1 MRRAMGMVLILL
13 AGGGA
18 AQAAGD
24 RALGEYLST
33 ECVTCHRVSGA
44 PVAGIPAI
52 RGWPADQFV
61 AVMAAYKSK
70 QRENIVMQSIAGRL
84 SQEDIEALAAYFG
97 SLKR

>member
-1 MRRAMGMVLILL
+1 MRRAMSMVLILL
-13 AGGGA
+13 AAGGA
-18 AQAAGD
+18 AKAAGD

-61 AVMAAYKSK
+61 AVMTAYKSK

>member
-1 MRRAMGMVLILL
+1 MRGAMTVVLMLL
-13 AGGGA
+13 AGARA
-18 AQAAGD
+18 AHAAGD

-33 ECVTCHRVSGA
+33 ECVTCHRVAGP

-61 AVMAAYKSK
+61 AVMSAYKTK
-70 QRENIVMQSIAGRL
+70 QRENIVMQSITGRL
-84 SQEDIEALAAYFG
+84 SQDDIEALAAYFG

>member
-1 MRRAMGMVLILL
+1 MPTGIAVVLLLL
-13 AGGGA
+13 AGTAA

-33 ECVTCHRVSGA
+33 ECVTCHRVSGP

-61 AVMAAYKSK
+61 AVMSAYKTK

-84 SQEDIEALAAYFG
+84 SQDDLEALAAYFG
-97 SLKR
+97 SLKN